1 MRSGI
6 TNNLQLADSIL
17 TTPAGAGALLK
28 TMKNAI
34 LPIAVLLA
42 FTAFAKAGNPPP
54 ELGDVIYG
62 SSVNAM
68 KAQRLDQLKELIKQ
82 GADINAPIG
91 FNRMLKEGEDAA
103 TSSRTPTAWPLDVA
117 VQQAQVDMV
126 KLLLA
131 SGAKFHGGELA
142 KAAFAGNQEE
152 SLAMVTALI
161 AAGADVNSPHPD
173 YRHTA
178 LMWASYKGNKSAV
191 VLLLAQPGIKLDVI
205 DIDGKTALMAAAEN
219 GHAEIAEMLLKA
231 GANVSITDEGG
242 ETATSLAQKTLAKQQ
257 AIVEKQ
263 QAMLSKLQSRP
274 K

>member
-1 MRSGI
+1 
-6 TNNLQLADSIL
+6 
-17 TTPAGAGALLK
+17 
-28 TMKNAI
+28 MKNTI
-34 LPIAVLLA
+34 LSIALLLA
-42 FTAFAKAGNPPP
+42 FTAFAKADDPVSTMV
-54 ELGDVIYG
+54 DVIYG
-62 SSVNAM
+62 VSVNAA
-68 KAQRLDQLKELIKQ
+68 KFKRLEQLKELIKQ
-82 GADINAPIG
+82 GADINAPID
-91 FNRMLKEGEDAA
+91 FNRMLYAGEDAA
-103 TSSRTPTAWPLDVA
+103 TSSRTATAWPLDVA

-131 SGAKFHGGELA
+131 KGAKLHGGELA

-161 AAGADVNSPHPD
+161 EAGADVNSPHAD

-178 LMWASYKGNKSAV
+178 LMWASYKGHKSAV

-205 DIDGKTALMAAAEN
+205 DIDGKTALMAAVEQ

-242 ETATSLAQKTLAKQQ
+242 ETAASLALKTLAKQQ